1 MILKVHSASRKSSST
16 WSATVLIL
24 GSSGSSDDETWSM
37 IGQIITK
44 KFWGDTFSENRT
56 GMGSN
61 LERNVVECGQDFLCW
76 VGRGAPR
83 DVPKDDCEGEWGPLQ
98 ETALFALQNP
108 DPTIKSIF
116 LFWCRYKW
124 LILIYRYRQLRH
136 PHQLPSASRLNP
148 AFSKKKKRGRMRWR
162 NKQGHSHSHPH

>member
-24 GSSGSSDDETWSM
+24 GSSGSSDEKREVWLAKSSLKNFGVIHFLK
-37 IGQIITK
+37 IGLGWAQIWK
-44 KFWGDTFSENRT
+44 
-56 GMGSN
+56 GMWF
-61 LERNVVECGQDFLCW
+61 ECGQDFLCW

-108 DPTIKSIF
+108 DPTIKAIF

-148 AFSKKKKRGRMRWR
+148 AFSKKKKKRKNEMK
-162 NKQGHSHSHPH
+162 KQARTFP